1 MGAGSVIF
9 ALNIMQENNRIQM
22 EEKMATAVNSL
33 TERCRYAKTLK
44 DLNTQEFYNAM
55 DRISNNTQVDI
66 NLFDPHGHLIRST
79 KNEVFERML
88 VSSRMNPVAFES
100 IQLRNQKLVIL
111 DENVARQQFTSLYA
125 PIFNSS
131 GRLIAILNIP
141 YFASYTGLEG
151 DAATIIA
158 AIINI
163 YLLLILTA
171 LFAGTIVS
179 NSLTRPLAELSKKM
193 EQTDIT
199 QKAEHI
205 DYQGQD
211 EIGIVVN
218 TYNKMVDDLERSSRQ
233 LAESEREQAWREM
246 ARQIAHEIK
255 NPLTPM
261 RLSIQHLRR
270 MQQQN
275 IPDWDKKFSAV
286 STSLLE
292 QIDILSDTAAEFSN
306 FAKFY
311 NEEITLV
318 DLCAL
323 LKDQI
328 LLFNNRDNVLVS
340 FESNAE
346 AACVQARRSQITRVF
361 VNLISNAIQAVEG
374 GEQGHVHVSLIAEEG
389 SYRIKVEDNG
399 SGVSEENLNKLFK
412 PNFTTKTGG
421 TGLGLAICKNIVEQ
435 SNGSIHYQRSEKMG
449 GANFYLLLPKY
460 NAH

>member
-1 MGAGSVIF
+1 
-9 ALNIMQENNRIQM
+9 
-22 EEKMATAVNSL
+22 
-33 TERCRYAKTLK
+33 
-44 DLNTQEFYNAM
+44 
-55 DRISNNTQVDI
+55 
-66 NLFDPHGHLIRST
+66 
-79 KNEVFERML
+79 
-88 VSSRMNPVAFES
+88 
-100 IQLRNQKLVIL
+100 
-111 DENVARQQFTSLYA
+111 
-125 PIFNSS
+125 
-131 GRLIAILNIP
+131 
-141 YFASYTGLEG
+141 
-151 DAATIIA
+151 
-158 AIINI
+158 
-163 YLLLILTA
+163 
-171 LFAGTIVS
+171 
-179 NSLTRPLAELSKKM
+179 M

-374 GEQGHVHVSLIAEEG
+374 GDQGHVHVSLIAEGG
-389 SYRIKVEDNG
+389 SYRIQVEDNG